1 VAAVKALEAKD
12 SEDGQWRE
20 DIDKAVSWY
29 QQFAGFQVVEEV
41 QGKSITWCCCAEGKS
56 PCFLLTIALF
66 P

>member
-1 VAAVKALEAKD
+1 VAAVKALETKN

-41 QGKSITWCCCAEGKS
+41 RGKPITFSAVLKENHVVS
-56 PCFLLTIALF
+56 S
-66 P
+66 